1 MGAYAPVPWF
11 GRAEVEEAVGTI
23 FEPIAWRM
31 ARDGFPYRGVLYA
44 GLMLTEEGAKVL
56 EFNARFGDP
65 ETQVLMP
72 RLEGDLLEALAA
84 AARGDLTGISLG
96 TSADAAVTVVLAAPD
111 YPERS
116 DYAGVAIDGVEA
128 AEAASALVFH
138 GGTAARDGRVVTN
151 GGRILSVTA
160 VGPTLIEARD
170 RAYAAV
176 DLVSFEGAQFRRD
189 IAAVASG

>member
-1 MGAYAPVPWF
+1 
-11 GRAEVEEAVGTI
+11 
-23 FEPIAWRM
+23 
-31 ARDGFPYRGVLYA
+31 
-44 GLMLTEEGAKVL
+44 KVL

-72 RLEGDLLEALAA
+72 RLEGDLLEALAGSA
-84 AARGDLTGISLG
+84 HGGLSRSSLG
-96 TSADAAVTVVLAAPD
+96 AAADAAVTVVLAAPD

-116 DYAGVAIDGVEA
+116 DYAGVAIDGLDA
-128 AEAASALVFH
+128 AEATGALVFH
-138 GGTAARDGRVVTN
+138 SGTAARAGRVVTN

-160 VGPTLIEARD
+160 TGPTLVEARD

-189 IAAVASG
+189 